1 MNRIDRFDEH
11 QGKPETEVKFVSK
24 RNINLAF
31 NVYKTRDGRIT
42 RIDMPRGVV
51 VRFPFVVG
59 QVLNRSVE
67 TWACNN
73 GFYINGKDTCPEERI
88 FGIRKSDVPQGHE
101 LRYLYPNKFR

>member
-1 MNRIDRFDEH
+1 MERIDRFNEH
-11 QGKPETEVKFVSK
+11 SGTTETEVKFVSK
-24 RNINLAF
+24 RNRNLAF

-42 RIDMPRGVV
+42 RIDMPRRIS
-51 VRFPFVVG
+51 VRFPYEVG
-59 QVLNRSVE
+59 QVMNRGVE

-73 GFYINGKDTCPEERI
+73 GFFIDGKDTCPEEKI